1 MDVES
6 RIKAL
11 QACRLF
17 ESVPRSDLATLA
29 ETMHEEYFGH
39 GEFVCRQ
46 GERADRVFVVITGN
60 LEVRVAGW
68 PEPASRVQ
76 SGELFGEYG
85 LFAEGFRTASV
96 VSADESVLLTLD
108 YPRFRAFLLM
118 FPETTLAI
126 LEATVRR
133 LHTVQQRAAREGEA

>member
-6 RIKAL
+6 RINAL
-11 QACRLF
+11 RACRLF
-17 ESVPRSDLATLA
+17 EDVPLADIAALA

-39 GEFVCRQ
+39 DAFVCRQ
-46 GERADRVFVVITGN
+46 GDPADRVFVVVSGN

-68 PEPASRVQ
+68 PGPPSRLER
-76 SGELFGEYG
+76 GELFGEYG
-85 LFAEGFRTASV
+85 LFAEGLRTASV
-96 VSADESVLLTLD
+96 VSADESFLLTLD

-133 LHTVQQRAAREGEA
+133 LLTVQQTAARV